1 MLLSI
6 AIGTLAAWPM
16 DLVVFN
22 HWSWRQPQRDDAI
35 DEALSHGAVAVDVP
49 DGGVNPHGGDG
60 QPTG

>member
-1 MLLSI
+1 VIVVFVLNL
-6 AIGTLAAWPM
+6 
-16 DLVVFN
+16 VFN

-49 DGGVNPHGGDG
+49 DGGVHPHGGDS